1 MKFDPKSR
9 RLSLFLKKLFQH
21 QSAKYLLLSVAFIA
35 LIAGTVQIY
44 NALSK
49 RYEEK
54 PAPPSIQ
61 SSSDCSTSS
70 ETTTGA
76 AAQVSP
82 SETTSAV
89 TPSKASVANGETHTG
104 VSSVQTGSQVDAAGR
119 SAAQPEKAQTPSAA
133 NPPKSPES
141 PKLPDAS
148 KTENDRASETASVQ
162 SQPSTAVSSAATPS
176 APAVS
181 APAPSAPERPSSSP
195 SSPTSSSETE
205 PPKKNTAPNFSVL
218 NTSGNAVR
226 LSDKLGRPIILNFW
240 ATWCPPCRRELPD
253 FDKLFKEY
261 GDRVE
266 FMMINL
272 TDGRR
277 DTVAGTKRFV
287 AEKGYSFPLYFDT
300 RFSASNAYTVSSIP
314 QTTFI
319 DKNGNVFKTRIGAM
333 NEATLRS
340 YINTLLGG

>member
-9 RLSLFLKKLFQH
+9 RFSLFLKKLFQH
-21 QSAKYLLLSVAFIA
+21 QSAKYLLLSVSFIA

-70 ETTTGA
+70 ETTAGA

-104 VSSVQTGSQVDAAGR
+104 VSSVQTGSQGEAAGR
-119 SAAQPEKAQTPSAA
+119 SAAQPEKAQTPSAV
-133 NPPKSPES
+133 NPPESPES
-141 PKLPDAS
+141 PKLPDAA
-148 KTENDRASETASVQ
+148 KTENDRASETASFQ
-162 SQPSTAVSSAATPS
+162 SQPSTTASSAATQS

-181 APAPSAPERPSSSP
+181 APAPSAPEISSSSP
-195 SSPTSSSETE
+195 SSPTSSSEAE

-300 RFSASNAYTVSSIP
+300 QFSASNAYTVSSIP

-319 DKNGNVFKTRIGAM
+319 DKNGNVLKRAS
-333 NEATLRS
+333 EQ
-340 YINTLLGG
+340 